1 VAHELRSTA
10 AFVIATGVALA
21 GCSGPP
27 PKQPEEATFTQPTP
41 TAQSADPT
49 EKTGWSG
56 APPTTEEKVGGLN
69 AEQKEQ
75 MQIALRRGGD
85 KAAQC
90 PVSSGIEDAPRGKG
104 EVQVTFDGQKGRIT
118 EVTVGPPWAGTP
130 IESCIKRSFVGE
142 IVLPFEGDALE
153 VPYTVEMP
161 AKKDAAPAGKD
172 PKKGGA
178 AGKVGA
184 GVSGGT
190 KKP

>member
-10 AFVIATGVALA
+10 AFFIAIGVALA
-21 GCSGPP
+21 GCGAPP
-27 PKQPEEATFTQPTP
+27 PKQPEEATFTQPTQ
-41 TAQSADPT
+41 AADPT

-90 PVSSGIEDAPRGKG
+90 PASSGIEDAPRGKG

-142 IVLPFEGDALE
+142 IVLPFDGDALE
-153 VPYTVEMP
+153 VPYTVELP

-172 PKKGGA
+172 PKKSGG
-178 AGKVGA
+178 AGKVEA
-184 GVSGGT
+184 GVSGTT
-190 KKP
+190 KP